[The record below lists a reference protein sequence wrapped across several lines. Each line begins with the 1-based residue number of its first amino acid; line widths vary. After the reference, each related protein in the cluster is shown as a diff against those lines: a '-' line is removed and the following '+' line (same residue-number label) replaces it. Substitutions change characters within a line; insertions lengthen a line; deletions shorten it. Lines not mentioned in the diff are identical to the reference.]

1 MSKREGIEMNVEW
14 NTEEIAK
21 RIALAAACALMG
33 CLIGGFLFPGAAT
46 AIAEQC
52 SADRLSRP

>member
-1 MSKREGIEMNVEW
+1 MNESETFEMNFAT

-21 RIALAAACALMG
+21 RIALAASCALMG

-52 SADRLSRP
+52 SAK

>member
-1 MSKREGIEMNVEW
+1 MNVEL

-46 AIAEQC
+46 VIAEQC
-52 SADRLSRP
+52 SADRLSQQ